1 MPRKGGEGDEP
12 VIVVFVSMS
21 ESELRCEAR
30 RACRSTRS
38 QGSLRSRTDG
48 DADERGQG
56 GRNERSDWQMGE
68 AVHYPGGETL
78 EIVTLMTPA
87 LGGANWLKAAY
98 ERSTAWPKA
107 PLSRTWTSMQRSR

>member
-1 MPRKGGEGDEP
+1 
-12 VIVVFVSMS
+12 
-21 ESELRCEAR
+21 
-30 RACRSTRS
+30 
-38 QGSLRSRTDG
+38 
-48 DADERGQG
+48 
-56 GRNERSDWQMGE
+56 MGE